1 MENLSFDTGRVT
13 MSING
18 DASRTISFNPTDP
31 DIVNRFLLLADTCE
45 KKEKEFE
52 KKVEETNRKAMAEQ
66 DPLARARM
74 KNDLDQEIDRFFRE
88 KVNEIFG
95 EDADKSI
102 FGEVS
107 PTAVTGNGTTV
118 FQNFIQAILPV
129 FEQEIKRRET
139 ETNKI
144 IEYYRKKR

>member
-52 KKVEETNRKAMAEQ
+52 KKVEETNRKAINGWLQ
-66 DPLARARM
+66 CSFL
-74 KNDLDQEIDRFFRE
+74 
-88 KVNEIFG
+88 
-95 EDADKSI
+95 
-102 FGEVS
+102 
-107 PTAVTGNGTTV
+107 TASLKRPW
-118 FQNFIQAILPV
+118 QNRIHWPGRV
-129 FEQEIKRRET
+129 
-139 ETNKI
+139 
-144 IEYYRKKR
+144 

>member
-66 DPLARARM
+66 TGRSMRTS
-74 KNDLDQEIDRFFRE
+74 DL
-88 KVNEIFG
+88 
-95 EDADKSI
+95 
-102 FGEVS
+102 VS
-107 PTAVTGNGTTV
+107 
-118 FQNFIQAILPV
+118 QSSSSLSEMI
-129 FEQEIKRRET
+129 
-139 ETNKI
+139 
-144 IEYYRKKR
+144 